1 MLEQQIN
8 LYKNFT
14 KGRIHY
20 TIQLFE
26 IIKITNHAEA
36 KKQPT
41 QTENITSVHLLDAP
55 RKSVSFKCNERLW
68 KSFVSTIKA
77 QGLSVCH
84 VMEGIIYGY
93 LHGTVHLSSTIKPLK
108 IENLVVE
115 RAVKRVRRYG
125 VEGVE
130 GGGGVVSSG
139 KRKVS
144 FYDVTDT
151 VWREVEVDDEF
162 SVNSYGH
169 LVGCGCNLCR
179 GLRGKR

>member
-41 QTENITSVHLLDAP
+41 QTENITEVHFLDAP

-93 LHGTVHLSSTIKPLK
+93 LYGTVHLGNTIKPLK

-115 RAVKRVRRYG
+115 RAVKRVRRYAVEEVG
-125 VEGVE
+125 VDKGERWYCALG
-130 GGGGVVSSG
+130 
-139 KRKVS
+139 
-144 FYDVTDT
+144 D
-151 VWREVEVDDEF
+151 
-162 SVNSYGH
+162 GH
-169 LVGCGCNLCR
+169 VPFESLPLAGCNGCPNGKCR
-179 GLRGKR
+179 EFILKLSKEGNH